1 VAVDTQRE
9 TAAAHETSM
18 NGKLCVFLFLAC
30 LGPAMASDANWR
42 AVIGHDPLQHMT
54 ACLLESKPLT
64 VFDGQTDTPLQLIYN
79 GTVFRMTSQSHVD
92 LSYPGVGL
100 RVDGQELF
108 AVDTVE
114 NRTDLIFSSRA
125 DAIKEQFIAGRQA
138 QIAVGFWPTWP
149 RSDTVV
155 ARFSLLGFSR
165 AYTAFRHCQTTGEP
179 PDHD

>member
-1 VAVDTQRE
+1 
-9 TAAAHETSM
+9 M
-18 NGKLCVFLFLAC
+18 NSKPCVVLFLYLAC
-30 LGPAMASDANWR
+30 VGSVMAGEENWR
-42 AVIGHDPLQHMT
+42 TVIGYDPLQKKT
-54 ACLLESKPLT
+54 ACLLESKLLT

-79 GTVFRMTSQSHVD
+79 GSVFRMTSQSHVD
-92 LSYPGVGL
+92 LTYPGVGL
-100 RVDGQELF
+100 RVDMQDPF
-108 AVDTVE
+108 TVDAVE

-149 RSDTVV
+149 RGDTVV

>member
-1 VAVDTQRE
+1 MFSRL
-9 TAAAHETSM
+9 
-18 NGKLCVFLFLAC
+18 NIFLLLTC
-30 LGPAMASDANWR
+30 LGPAMASDGNWR
-42 AVIGHDPLQHMT
+42 AVIGYDPLQQMT
-54 ACLLESKPLT
+54 ACLLESKSLT

-79 GTVFRMTSQSHVD
+79 GRVFRVTSQSHVD

-125 DAIKEQFIAGRQA
+125 DAVKEQFIAGRQA

-149 RSDTVV
+149 RGDTVI
-155 ARFSLLGFSR
+155 ARFSLIGFSR
-165 AYTAFRHCQTTGEP
+165 AYDAFRHCQTTGEP
-179 PDHD
+179 PALD